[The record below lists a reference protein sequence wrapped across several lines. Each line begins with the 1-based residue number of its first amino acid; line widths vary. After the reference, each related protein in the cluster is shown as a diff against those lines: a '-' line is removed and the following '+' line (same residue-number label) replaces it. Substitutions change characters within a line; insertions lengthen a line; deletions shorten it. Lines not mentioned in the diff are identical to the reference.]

1 MNQINNNFIQ
11 SENDNE
17 QFSIREQLDKYLIY
31 WKWFVVGIVVSLT
44 IAFLYLRYSTNIYR
58 AASIVMLKDD
68 RKGGALNELAT
79 FSDLGLFAGTKNNV
93 DNEIEVL
100 RSRTLTEKTIQKLK
114 LNISYYSEGRVKSF
128 DIYKNTPINAFFLE
142 MSEEYAQKNFT
153 ITVIP
158 ISDSKFTLK
167 INDEKKSGEF
177 TYGQTLSTKVGTFII
192 TKNEENIT
200 EENKNNST
208 IVSVNTL
215 QRTVNYYLR
224 NLSVEALSKNT
235 SVISL
240 SLTNANKEKAEDFL
254 NTLIEIYNKEA
265 IADMRYVSEKTSQF
279 INERLKIIEDELGI
293 VETQAESFKKQNS
306 ITDIPTQASLYL
318 HNTSELDKKILEN
331 EIKISMIDSVIDSFG
346 QKNSLEDIIPVDIL
360 PTEANASGLIAEL
373 NKIVLKR
380 TDIAKNAGPN
390 SRVLKEIDAQ
400 ISALKSS
407 LKESLLRTKSNLNI
421 SLKDLKAQNAFIS
434 SKISQVPT
442 LEKESRIIG
451 RQQGIKEALYLYLLE
466 KREETEISMA
476 AIAPNAKI
484 IDAAKAFD
492 IPVSPK
498 KNIVFLVA
506 FILGLLIPFGVLYV
520 LDLLDTKVKRTDV
533 DKMLSIPFIGDVPRS
548 ESSEEVINP
557 ESRSSSAE
565 ALRIVR
571 TNMEFILSQVTNTKA
586 KTIFITSTLPREGKT
601 FIAVNLAGTFALSGK
616 KTLLIGMDIRNP
628 KLSDYLKLPTKGLT
642 NYLSTSSIE
651 LNSIIVKQEGY
662 KEFYVMPPG
671 VIPPN
676 PAELLMSDKVTEM
689 FNTLKEQFD
698 YIIVDTA
705 PVSLVTDTLLVA
717 KNADAFIY
725 VIREHYLDKRLLS
738 FPQKLYKEK
747 KLPNMSVL
755 LNDTYSKKGY
765 KGQYGYGYGYGQYFE
780 RENAKKT
787 WYNKLMERILK
798 R

>member
-1 MNQINNNFIQ
+1 MNQ
-11 SENDNE
+11 NDNNLNPFQNEQE
-17 QFSIREQLDKYLIY
+17 QFSIREQIEKYLIY
-31 WKWFVVGIVVSLT
+31 WKWFVIGIVLSLT
-44 IAFLYLRYSTNIYR
+44 LAFLYLRYSTPVYR
-58 AASIVMLKDD
+58 ATSVVMLKDD

-79 FSDLGLFAGTKNNV
+79 FSDLGLFAGAKNNV

-100 RSRTLTEKTIQKLK
+100 KSRTLTEKTVDKLK

-128 DIYKNTPINAFFLE
+128 DIYKKSLINAIFLE
-142 MSEEYAQKNFT
+142 ISEEFANDNFSLT
-153 ITVIP
+153 IIP
-158 ISDSKFTLK
+158 VSDSKFSLK

-177 TYGQTLSTKVGTFII
+177 IYGQTLATKIGKFII

-200 EENKNNST
+200 EENKDNST
-208 IVSVNTL
+208 IISVSTL
-215 QRTVNYYLR
+215 RRATSSYRQ
-224 NLSVEALSKNT
+224 NLSVEPLSKNT

-240 SLTNANKEKAEDFL
+240 SLTHTNKEKAEDFL

-265 IADMRYVSEKTSQF
+265 VADMRYVSEKTSQF
-279 INERLKIIEDELGI
+279 INERLKIIEEELGV
-293 VETQAESFKKQNS
+293 VENKAESFKKQNS

-318 HNTSELDKKILEN
+318 QNTSEFDKKILEN
-331 EIKISMIDSVIDSFG
+331 EIKISMINSVIASFDN
-346 QKNSLEDIIPVDIL
+346 KDSLEDVIPVDIL
-360 PTEANASGLIAEL
+360 PSEANASSLIAEL
-373 NKIVLKR
+373 NKIVLQRAKM
-380 TDIAKNAGPN
+380 AKNAGPN
-390 SRVLKEIDAQ
+390 SSVMMEIDAQ

-421 SLKDLKAQNAFIS
+421 ALNDLKAQNAFIS
-434 SKISQVPT
+434 GKISQVPT

-476 AIAPNAKI
+476 AIAPNAKV
-484 IDAAKAFD
+484 IDAAKASEL
-492 IPVSPK
+492 PVSPNR
-498 KNIVFLVA
+498 NIIFLMALIMGV
-506 FILGLLIPFGVLYV
+506 LIPFGALYV
-520 LDLLDTKVKRTDV
+520 LDLLDTKVRRSDL
-533 DKMLSIPFIGDVPRS
+533 DKTLTIPFIGDVPRS
-548 ESSEEVINP
+548 EEYDEIINP

-571 TNMEFILSQVTNTKA
+571 TNMEFILSQTNKTRA
-586 KTIFITSTLPREGKT
+586 KTIFVTSTLPKEGKT

-628 KLSDYLKLPTKGLT
+628 KLGDYLKIPTRGLT
-642 NYLSTSSIE
+642 NYLSSSDME

-662 KEFYVMPPG
+662 KEFYIMPPG

-676 PAELLMSDKVTEM
+676 PAELLMSDKVSEM

-705 PVSLVTDTLLVA
+705 PVSLVTDTLLIA

-725 VIREHYLDKRLLS
+725 VVRENYLDKRLLS

-747 KLPNMSVL
+747 KIPNMSVL

-787 WYNKLMERILK
+787 WYNKLMERLLK